1 MDGILAST
9 DLASSFA
16 PAAQALYGMAYLPVV
31 IFLLAIAF
39 RAKPAKA
46 ARAALSVGIA
56 FVGVVVVISMFW
68 AVLGDVAQAIAVR
81 TGIERDVID
90 LGWPTAATIAF
101 GSQVGLWVI
110 PIGLLVNIALLLT
123 GVTRTMNVDIWNYWH
138 FALIGALVL
147 AATGSLL
154 MGLTTVAL
162 VAALSLFFSD
172 WCARAV
178 QRFYGIPG
186 VSVPHILS
194 VQVLPIAIVI
204 NWLIERIPFVRD
216 LDADADTVTRRL
228 GVLGEPATLSFFLGL
243 GLGLIAFLD
252 IADPIATSVRALA
265 VGVSLAAG
273 MVLLPYVL
281 KLLMEGLIPVTEG
294 ARQFVER
301 RLGDREVTIGL
312 DSSIVIG
319 HPSAMAS
326 ALILIPIAI
335 ALSVLLP
342 GNRVLVFTDLV
353 VIPFIVALAAPIV
366 RGNVV
371 RMVLIGTVTLTLGF
385 YIATALAPTFTLA
398 AIDAGISQPAN
409 GADLTAMGDGFV
421 WVTYLAVALTEG
433 LGYIGLA
440 IFAALIGGAFAL
452 LHRYRAAMEYA
463 AGATDPQHEE

>member
-1 MDGILAST
+1 MDGILT
-9 DLASSFA
+9 GPDLGFSFA
-16 PAAQALYGMAYLPVV
+16 AAWQGLYGMAYLPVV
-31 IFLLAIAF
+31 IFCLALVF
-39 RAKPAKA
+39 GTKPVKA

-56 FVGVVVVISMFW
+56 FIGVVLVIGMFW
-68 AVLGDVAQAIAVR
+68 SVLGDVSQAIAAR

-90 LGWPTAATIAF
+90 MGWPTAATIAF

-110 PIGLLVNIALLLT
+110 PIGLAVNIALLLT
-123 GVTRTMNVDIWNYWH
+123 GITRTMNVDIWNYWH

-147 AATGSLL
+147 AATGSLV
-154 MGLTTVAL
+154 MGLGTVAL
-162 VAALSLFFSD
+162 IAALSLFFSD

-194 VQVLPIAIVI
+194 VQVLPIAIAV
-204 NWLIERIPFVRD
+204 NWMIEKIPFLRG
-216 LDADADTVTRRL
+216 LDANAETVTRRL
-228 GVLGEPATLSFFLGL
+228 GILGDPTALGFFLGL
-243 GLGLIAFLD
+243 GLGMIGFLD
-252 IADPIATSVRALA
+252 LDNPVTTSVNAFA

-273 MVLLPYVL
+273 MMLLPYVL
-281 KLLMEGLIPVTEG
+281 KILMEGLIPVTDG

-301 RLGDREVTIGL
+301 RLGKREVTIGL

-326 ALILIPIAI
+326 ALILIPVAI

-385 YIATALAPTFTLA
+385 YIATALSATFTLA
-398 AIDAGISQPAN
+398 AVDAGIAQPAN
-409 GADLTAMGDGFV
+409 GTELTAMGDGFV
-421 WVTYLAVALTEG
+421 WVTYLAVALTQG
-433 LGYIGLA
+433 LGYAGLA
-440 IFAALIGGAFAL
+440 IFAALIAGAFAL
-452 LHRYRAAMEYA
+452 LHRYRAAWERA
-463 AGATDPQHEE
+463 AGADDPQKED